1 VASHQTGLDPAQ
13 RWNCEVKELTRTP
26 FDEFSNTPY
35 PNPGFSQ
42 TLKMGDEWENL
53 LEWLRVKRGHSGA
66 LYLSKEDL
74 I

>member
-1 VASHQTGLDPAQ
+1 M
-13 RWNCEVKELTRTP
+13 KELTRTP